1 MDCVLQSTELLKVW
15 CISVRKQCIAVKTQQ
30 TADKLLALPE
40 RLNCLI
46 NKISRVL
53 NGISIK
59 KQTPYFQSASVII
72 EPKYLN

>member
-1 MDCVLQSTELLKVW
+1 MHESSCD
-15 CISVRKQCIAVKTQQ
+15 
-30 TADKLLALPE
+30 
-40 RLNCLI
+40 I

-72 EPKYLN
+72 EPKYLNWRNEERQ